1 MADNP
6 LSGLGDLFGGGL
18 GKAFSGFIPQDTPE
32 GKLMKASSDL
42 TDLQKQ
48 EKEIFS
54 EIGKQAFEQNPEAWP
69 QKDKLLL
76 IRSNIAE
83 AQQTLT
89 EAKKA
94 QEESDA
100 EKAAADAASKCP
112 SCGHRNEDGV
122 KFCQECGSKLGEAF
136 CKSCGAK
143 MSPGT
148 RFCGECGASQET

>member
-1 MADNP
+1 MAENP
-6 LSGLGDLFGGGL
+6 LGGLGNLFGGGL
-18 GKAFSGFIPQDTPE
+18 GGMLSGLVPQDTPE

-48 EKEIFS
+48 ENELLV
-54 EIGKQAFEQNPEAWP
+54 EIGRQAFEQKPEAWP

-76 IRSNIAE
+76 IRSNIIE
-83 AQQTLT
+83 AQKTLN

-94 QEESDA
+94 QEETDA
-100 EKAAADAASKCP
+100 AKAAADAAGRCP
-112 SCGHRNEDGV
+112 SCGHRNEEGV
-122 KFCQECGSKLGEAF
+122 KFCQECGSKLGESF

-143 MSPGT
+143 LSPGT